1 MSTSDK
7 LTRTDFAVLLGLVL
21 ILLAFLLLTS
31 TPQSVYRWL
40 KRDGYSR
47 TEIEVLSPPESR
59 LSSMTVRVLSTGDEL
74 YIRRTTFDDSRKRS
88 RLPVWYNPEARLV
101 LGARLFDERIVS
113 ADTYP
118 ELPDGTLVL
127 GGVLV
132 NLAAGV
138 GGYYLLRS
146 PKPSHKPSSQRKRP
160 KKRSSRRGT

>member
-1 MSTSDK
+1 MSKSDK
-7 LTRTDFAVLLGLVL
+7 LNRADFAVLLGMVL
-21 ILLAFLLLTS
+21 ILVAFLLLTS

-40 KRDGYSR
+40 KRDGYTR
-47 TEIEVLSPPESR
+47 TEVDVFSPPESR
-59 LSSMTVRVLSTGDEL
+59 LSSVTVRVLSTGDEL
-74 YIRRTTFDDSRKRS
+74 SVRRTALDGSRKRS

-118 ELPDGTLVL
+118 ELPGGNVVL

-132 NLAAGV
+132 NLAAGA

-146 PKPSHKPSSQRKRP
+146 RDPSPGPSSQRKRP
-160 KKRSSRRGT
+160 KNRNPRGK